1 MSEPITPEIIA
12 AFRDAMP
19 AFSDDTKWPDSVIT
33 DALCEADSETG
44 SVSRWGVLD
53 INDCRNFKRRG
64 MFFYAAH
71 WLSITYNTAAG
82 ATDPNDIDPA
92 ARLNLSS
99 KSVGDE
105 SITYRITG
113 IESTANDFLSLTIY
127 GVQYVRLRRRAGM
140 GCLAV

>member
-1 MSEPITPEIIA
+1 MSEPITAELLT
-12 AFRDAMP
+12 AFRSAQP
-19 AFSDDTKWPDSVIT
+19 AFSDLTKWPDGVVT
-33 DALCEADSETG
+33 EAVCEADAETG

-82 ATDPNDIDPA
+82 ATDPSKIDAA
-92 ARLNLSS
+92 ARLNLAA

-105 SITYRITG
+105 SVSFRITA
-113 IESTANDFLSLTIY
+113 IQSAEDDFLSLTSY
-127 GVQYVRLRRRAGM
+127 GVQYLRLRRRSAM
-140 GCLAV
+140 GARAV